1 MTAAVE
7 TATPPEATD
16 PQAASMLPEPAG
28 YRLLIA
34 LPEIEQKTDGG
45 IIRPDAV
52 IDRERVS
59 AVVGYVLKAGP
70 EAYADEKKFPKG
82 PWCKEGDFVLMQA
95 YTGVRL
101 RVRGKEFR
109 VINDDQVVAVVD
121 DPRGIE
127 RA

>member
-7 TATPPEATD
+7 TAKPPEATD
-16 PQAASMLPEPAG
+16 AQAASMLPEPAG

-70 EAYADEKKFPKG
+70 EAYADEKKFPEG
-82 PWCKEGDFVLMQA
+82 PWCQEGDFVLMQA

-101 RVRGKEFR
+101 RVKGKEFR